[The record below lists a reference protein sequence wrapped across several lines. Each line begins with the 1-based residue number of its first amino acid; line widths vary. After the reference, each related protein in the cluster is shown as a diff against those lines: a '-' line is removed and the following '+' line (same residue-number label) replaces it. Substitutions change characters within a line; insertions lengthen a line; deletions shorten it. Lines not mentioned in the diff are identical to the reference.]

1 MSDGTLDVSGL
12 TPDEATMVRFGQ
24 YVLVGLLG
32 LGINEGVLYLATG
45 VAGLSYVVGGA
56 LGRAV
61 SILVNYVINDSWTW
75 DTRGVAGVR
84 RWVVRGG
91 KYVATRLVGVAIGLG
106 SLVLLVELFGMHY
119 LVANVVAVGV
129 GVLWGF
135 AASDRWVWRDEEETL
150 LERAREVVGDADV
163 VANGG
168 AEDRSGSG
176 TLAAL
181 TGGLLVGGRSRRE
194 DARSVGDRLRLVAR
208 DVRDGFRRAGRRAR
222 PHATRTVEHLRTV
235 DRQTWVVVAG
245 AAMIGVWFVWYQIQ
259 LYEAYRLTGADFGSY
274 VHMYETTIQGEGFL
288 QQGKFRDSHPS
299 DVYWGAHFSLTLL
312 LYVPIYALFP
322 SPTTLIVLKA
332 VVMSTSIV
340 LLWLLARRTL
350 RRDWLAWALVGSYA
364 FNPFLWS
371 AWTFD
376 FQEQALLPLLLF
388 ACYYAYVRRRHGYF
402 LAALGLALVTNEFMI
417 PVLGGFVVGLGVA
430 AYRAGDLVDRV
441 WALAA
446 ALGLVVVAKLVSSFV
461 IDAFSR
467 DAGVPVRV
475 VAIPFQQYDWPKHGA
490 RAPMFAVFETALAH
504 PMLALDSL
512 LAGSDTKLVFFLAL
526 FLPVLLLSI
535 TDELTI
541 LPMVPFLLFGWV
553 LGHKV
558 AYYQFRAHYPFY
570 ILPFV
575 YIGAVHTLRRTP
587 LPRYSLDAEWFP
599 RIVAVF
605 LLLNLF
611 TMSIVGPLNVKPIPE
626 ETAHDR
632 LLDQAVDEIPQ
643 DASVV
648 AQNNIYPHLA
658 DHPKA
663 KFMVSPWNV
672 GQYRKNVG
680 PITPKYVIYDVNEW
694 GAWAGVVIG
703 AFQSR
708 MGDEYGLYRYQDG
721 IWIWK
726 HGYEGEVKTISD
738 HRTLPSLEGDS
749 ATFDAGAFSVNKGE
763 RRPGFV
769 HSTGTHGIVWFGPY
783 AVLPPGNYTAT
794 FRLDASGGGP
804 DPAGK
809 VDVAVGQNHQVVG
822 KQTFYATEG
831 WQNVTV
837 QFQLQGP
844 RAKVEFRGV
853 NLGGT
858 PNIVLDDVTVRRH
871 VETNDSDGKDD
882 GDPADDEETPTGTP
896 TPDESPTPTETP
908 TESPTPTETPTA
920 TPTESPT
927 RTETPDESPTET
939 PGPTT
944 TETPT
949 DTATETPSPP
959 LDPFE
964 TPTDTATETPSNAT
978 ATETRTETP
987 AGAAADGRSADAW
1000 SPSVPWPLPGP
1011 SDGGVALGAGAV
1023 LLAAVRREGP
1033 L

>member
-1 MSDGTLDVSGL
+1 
-12 TPDEATMVRFGQ
+12 
-24 YVLVGLLG
+24 
-32 LGINEGVLYLATG
+32 
-45 VAGLSYVVGGA
+45 
-56 LGRAV
+56 
-61 SILVNYVINDSWTW
+61 
-75 DTRGVAGVR
+75 
-84 RWVVRGG
+84 
-91 KYVATRLVGVAIGLG
+91 
-106 SLVLLVELFGMHY
+106 
-119 LVANVVAVGV
+119 
-129 GVLWGF
+129 
-135 AASDRWVWRDEEETL
+135 
-150 LERAREVVGDADV
+150 
-163 VANGG
+163 
-168 AEDRSGSG
+168 
-176 TLAAL
+176 
-181 TGGLLVGGRSRRE
+181 
-194 DARSVGDRLRLVAR
+194 
-208 DVRDGFRRAGRRAR
+208 
-222 PHATRTVEHLRTV
+222 
-235 DRQTWVVVAG
+235 
-245 AAMIGVWFVWYQIQ
+245 
-259 LYEAYRLTGADFGSY
+259 
-274 VHMYETTIQGEGFL
+274 
-288 QQGKFRDSHPS
+288 
-299 DVYWGAHFSLTLL
+299 
-312 LYVPIYALFP
+312 
-322 SPTTLIVLKA
+322 
-332 VVMSTSIV
+332 
-340 LLWLLARRTL
+340 
-350 RRDWLAWALVGSYA
+350 
-364 FNPFLWS
+364 
-371 AWTFD
+371 
-376 FQEQALLPLLLF
+376 
-388 ACYYAYVRRRHGYF
+388 
-402 LAALGLALVTNEFMI
+402 
-417 PVLGGFVVGLGVA
+417 
-430 AYRAGDLVDRV
+430 
-441 WALAA
+441 
-446 ALGLVVVAKLVSSFV
+446 
-461 IDAFSR
+461 
-467 DAGVPVRV
+467 
-475 VAIPFQQYDWPKHGA
+475 
-490 RAPMFAVFETALAH
+490 
-504 PMLALDSL
+504 
-512 LAGSDTKLVFFLAL
+512 
-526 FLPVLLLSI
+526 
-535 TDELTI
+535 
-541 LPMVPFLLFGWV
+541 
-553 LGHKV
+553 
-558 AYYQFRAHYPFY
+558 
-570 ILPFV
+570 
-575 YIGAVHTLRRTP
+575 
-587 LPRYSLDAEWFP
+587 
-599 RIVAVF
+599 
-605 LLLNLF
+605 
-611 TMSIVGPLNVKPIPE
+611 
-626 ETAHDR
+626 
-632 LLDQAVDEIPQ
+632 
-643 DASVV
+643 VV

-726 HGYEGEVKTISD
+726 RGYEGEVKTISD

-908 TESPTPTETPTA
+908 TA

-927 RTETPDESPTET
+927 RTETPDESPTETPDETPDESPTET

-964 TPTDTATETPSNAT
+964 TSTNTATGTPSNAT

-987 AGAAADGRSADAW
+987 AGPAADGRSADAW